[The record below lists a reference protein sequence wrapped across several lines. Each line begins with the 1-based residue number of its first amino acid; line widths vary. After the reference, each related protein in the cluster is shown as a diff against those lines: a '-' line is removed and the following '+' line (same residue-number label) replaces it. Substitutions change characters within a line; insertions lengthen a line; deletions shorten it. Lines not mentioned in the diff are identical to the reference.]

1 MEQQTTTIEKIVSDT
16 KEEIIKE
23 AKRIEES
30 TRYSA
35 KGHFAAAQFWT
46 NFHLW
51 IGIPAA
57 ILAAISA
64 ASALA
69 YSNIVAGILSIIVAG
84 LSAVTTFLNPN
95 EKASVHLNSGNN
107 YDALQNKVRIFWTID
122 CWRENSEQVLTEKL
136 KDLSEEKN
144 KLNRGCPQIP
154 QWAYKKGKMGIEAGE
169 TAYQVDKG

>member
-1 MEQQTTTIEKIVSDT
+1 MDQQTTTIEKIVSNT
-16 KEEIIKE
+16 KEDIIKE

-30 TRYSA
+30 TLYSA
-35 KGHFAAAQFWT
+35 KGHFAAAQFWSD
-46 NFHLW
+46 FHLW

-57 ILAAISA
+57 IIAGISA

-69 YSNIVAGILSIIVAG
+69 DINIVAGILSIIVAG

-144 KLNRGCPQIP
+144 KLNRACPQIP
-154 QWAYKKGKMGIEAGE
+154 QWAYNKGKKGIDAGE
-169 TAYQVDKG
+169 AAYQVDKG